1 MKRGFF
7 FFNLKCTVPK
17 LALVSALFITAI
29 SCDKEEKM
37 HLVTDAFIV
46 KEIRQAGSSDPIK
59 VSYIPNFIVSSN
71 KKIQS
76 GEVVGPT
83 RDYKLTHNTS
93 SLMSYSP
100 SGTIEHTSTIPDSGV
115 YRFTV
120 NVDGKVIEREDFIN
134 LADTI
139 GGGSFAGDVNLYKNN
154 KIKVEWKTETAV
166 DYYTV
171 SILNKEGELTYVSGE
186 IAPTSDSVKM
196 TISFPND
203 SNGSWLGNVEKIDPS
218 SNVML
223 QSFKMDS
230 GDRKRYNMAT
240 RCQKGLTAKNEDA
253 KN

>member
-1 MKRGFF
+1 MKRGYF
-7 FFNLKCTVPK
+7 FFNLKSTAPK
-17 LALVSALFITAI
+17 FALASALFITAL

-37 HLVTDAFIV
+37 HLVTDAFVV
-46 KEIRQAGSSDPIK
+46 KEIRQNSSSEVTK

-100 SGTIEHTSTIPDSGV
+100 EGTIEYTNTMPDSGV

-120 NVDGKVIEREDFIN
+120 NVDGKVVEREDFIN

-139 GGGSFAGDVNLYKNN
+139 GGGSFAGDVNLYRNN
-154 KIKVEWKTETAV
+154 KIKIQWKTEAAV

-171 SILNKEGELTYVSGE
+171 SILNKEGALTYVSGE
-186 IAPTSDSVKM
+186 IAPTADSVKM

-230 GDRKRYNMAT
+230 DDRKRYNMAT